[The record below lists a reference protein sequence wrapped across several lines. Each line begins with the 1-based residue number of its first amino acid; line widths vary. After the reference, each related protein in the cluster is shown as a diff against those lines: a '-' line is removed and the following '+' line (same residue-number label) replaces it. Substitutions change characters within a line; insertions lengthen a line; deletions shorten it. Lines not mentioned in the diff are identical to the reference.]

1 MYRNNIQPSA
11 PPLQPSAPPLQPSA
25 PPLPQNQSEVQN
37 YIDQYIQRTDPYN
50 AGPPRQEG
58 ETMNEWSIKQQQI
71 GSGQYYYSYPAYRTE
86 FQQYNERQTQYISEV
101 RPREKSKKKSLI
113 SRFFSSLTTC
123 LCCPIC
129 CCVYGCMEYL

>member
-1 MYRNNIQPSA
+1 MYRNNIQS
-11 PPLQPSAPPLQPSA
+11 SA
-25 PPLPQNQSEVQN
+25 PPLPQNQVQN

-50 AGPPRQEG
+50 AEPPRQEGETPG

-86 FQQYNERQTQYISEV
+86 FQPYNEYQTQYISEV

-113 SRFFSSLTTC
+113 SRFFSKLATC

>member
-1 MYRNNIQPSA
+1 MYRNNI
-11 PPLQPSAPPLQPSA
+11 QPSA

-37 YIDQYIQRTDPYN
+37 YINP
-50 AGPPRQEG
+50 GPPRQEG

-86 FQQYNERQTQYISEV
+86 FQPYNEYQTQYISEV